1 MSKVQHSVK
10 LVSYNSTDL
19 DRVSYSTGDVVF
31 DSTNTTLRVM
41 DGVNQGGFQLLRADL
56 SNAQG
61 ALGVTISNDPPAS
74 PKTGSLWFNSS
85 NGALYIYYTDSD
97 GSQWIQ
103 PVAAPG
109 QVTQSGSYTLLAATR
124 YVLGGAIADGTTI
137 LVSPTGVI
145 SIPTANSY
153 VNPSFLG
160 STTIQNITDQVT
172 SFSQTLPSSGG
183 VIDYDWSQNSAVFL
197 QTGVNAN
204 YTANFTNLPTTN
216 NRLYSVSIIINQSPA
231 AGYYP
236 QAVQIDGTPYTLNW
250 SNGTAPVPGTSETD
264 KFIFILLR
272 SNNTWNVSAYYELD
286 RTAGAVDDSL
296 YSLPFASTTQLG
308 GVIADATS
316 IAVSNGVISLV
327 ATPRSSASLLAGITT
342 IQHITYPLTTVTGG
356 DGVTYTVTNSGS
368 SAYIINGNSDP
379 SINLIRGNTYYFSVN
394 ATGHPFFIK
403 TSRTTGT
410 GNTYS
415 SGVTNNGAQVGTVT
429 FTVPL
434 DAPSTLYYI
443 CQYHSDM
450 AGEFIISNS
459 ASVIAYDWTSGTSV
473 YYQTGVTAN
482 FTANFSNMPTTNN
495 RLYVISI
502 AIAQGSTGYYPN
514 AVQINGVSQTL
525 NWNSA
530 VTPITPGTNEKDLFT
545 FTLLR
550 ANNAWSVSGN
560 ILTNGV

>member
-1 MSKVQHSVK
+1 
-10 LVSYNSTDL
+10 
-19 DRVSYSTGDVVF
+19 
-31 DSTNTTLRVM
+31 M
-41 DGVNQGGFQLLRADL
+41 DGENQGGFQLLRADL
-56 SNAQG
+56 ANADG
-61 ALGVTISNDPPAS
+61 ALGVAISDTPPPG

-85 NGALYIYYTDSD
+85 NGALYIYYIDSS
-97 GSQWIQ
+97 GGQWIQ

-109 QVTQSGSYTLLAATR
+109 QVTGAGTYTLLAATN
-124 YVLGGAIADGTTI
+124 YTLGGVIADGTSI
-137 LVSPTGVI
+137 LISNNGVI
-145 SIPTANSY
+145 SIPTTNSY
-153 VNPSFLG
+153 VSPSFFG
-160 STTIQNITDQVT
+160 STTIQNITYQVT
-172 SFSQTLPSSGG
+172 SFSQTLPVGGG

-197 QTGVNAN
+197 QTGVNSN

-216 NRLYSVSIIINQSPA
+216 NRLYSASIIINQSPT

-250 SNGTAPVPGTSETD
+250 SDGTAPVPGTSETD

-272 SNNTWNVSAYYELD
+272 SNNTWDVSAYYELD

-296 YSLPFASTTQLG
+296 YALPFASITQLG
-308 GVIADATS
+308 GVIADATT
-316 IAVSNGVISLV
+316 IAVSNGIISLV
-327 ATPRSSASLLAGITT
+327 DTPRSSNSLLAGITT

-356 DGVTYTVTNSGS
+356 DGVTYTVTNSGA

-379 SINLIRGNTYYFSVN
+379 SINLIRGYTYYFNVN

-434 DAPSTLYYI
+434 DAPATLYYI

-482 FTANFSNMPTTNN
+482 YTANFTNMPTTDN

-502 AIAQGSTGYYPN
+502 VINQGSTGYYPN
-514 AVQINGVSQTL
+514 AVQINGASQTL
-525 NWNSA
+525 DWNSSA
-530 VTPITPGTNEKDLFT
+530 MPITPGSNEKDLFT
-545 FTLLR
+545 FTLVR
-550 ANNAWSVSGN
+550 SNNAWSVLGN

>member
-10 LVSYNSTDL
+10 LVSYNSSDL

-61 ALGVTISNDPPAS
+61 ALGVTISDDPPAK

-85 NGALYIYYTDSD
+85 NGALYIYYTDSS

-109 QVTQSGSYTLLAATR
+109 IVTQAGTYTLPAATLYNR
-124 YVLGGAIADGTTI
+124 GGVIADGTTI
-137 LVSPTGVI
+137 LVSSNGVI
-145 SIPTANSY
+145 SLSSTGSYSNS
-153 VNPSFLG
+153 SFAG
-160 STTIQNITDQVT
+160 NTTFQHITYQVT
-172 SFSQTLPSSGG
+172 SFSQTMPVGGG
-183 VIDYDWSQNSAVFL
+183 VIEYDWSNNTGIFL

-216 NRLYSVSIIINQSPA
+216 NRVYTATVIINQSA
-231 AGYYP
+231 TGSYYP
-236 QAVQIDGTPYTLNW
+236 QAVQINGSPYTLNW
-250 SNGTAPVPGTSETD
+250 NKGTAPVPGTSETD
-264 KFIFILLR
+264 KFIFILLK
-272 SNNTWNVSAYYELD
+272 SNNTWSVYADYELD
-286 RTAGAVDDSL
+286 RTAGAVDNSL
-296 YSLPFASTTQLG
+296 YSLPLASTTQLG
-308 GVIADATS
+308 GVIADGTTIS
-316 IAVSNGVISLV
+316 VTGGTISLS
-327 ATPRSSASLLAGITT
+327 ATPNTANSLLAGQTT
-342 IQHITYPLTTVTGG
+342 VQHITYTLGTVLGG
-356 DGVTYTVTNSGS
+356 
-368 SAYIINGNSDP
+368 
-379 SINLIRGNTYYFSVN
+379 
-394 ATGHPFFIK
+394 
-403 TSRTTGT
+403 
-410 GNTYS
+410 
-415 SGVTNNGAQVGTVT
+415 SGVVT
-429 FTVPL
+429 
-434 DAPSTLYYI
+434 
-443 CQYHSDM
+443 
-450 AGEFIISNS
+450 
-459 ASVIAYDWTSGTSV
+459 YDWTSGNSV

-495 RLYVISI
+495 RLYVIGI